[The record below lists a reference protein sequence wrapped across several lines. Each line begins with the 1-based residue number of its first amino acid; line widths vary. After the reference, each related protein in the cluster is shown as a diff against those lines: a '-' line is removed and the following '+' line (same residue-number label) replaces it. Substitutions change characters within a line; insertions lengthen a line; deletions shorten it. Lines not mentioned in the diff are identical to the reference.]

1 MKYKHG
7 FRLLSILLI
16 LVLSVG
22 TLSVT
27 AYAGAGYEGELTEP
41 PVETVEEMIVPVVTE
56 AVTEPSTEAVT
67 EPTEETAAPTEESTA
82 PTESTD
88 PDALTPEGNMELVD
102 DLDGVTEDGKQFI
115 TVVTKSGNYFY
126 IVIDRDDDN
135 ESIVHFLNQVDESDL
150 LALME
155 EGQAETAP
163 IVCSCTEKCA
173 AGAVNTGCQI
183 CMTNLSECVGAEPET
198 TAPTEPTEPEE
209 PAQKENNGAVALLL
223 ILVVI
228 GAVGGAAYYLM
239 MVKPNQQKKTSS
251 RFDDYDLED
260 EEYLNDDETED
271 TV

>member
-16 LVLSVG
+16 LVLSMG
-22 TLSVT
+22 AMSVT

-41 PVETVEEMIVPVVTE
+41 PVETVEETIASEATE
-56 AVTEPSTEAVT
+56 TATEPSTEADT
-67 EPTEETAAPTEESTA
+67 EPTEESTA
-82 PTESTD
+82 PTEGAD

-115 TVVTKSGNYFY
+115 TVVTKNGNYFY

-150 LALME
+150 MALME

-173 AGAVNTGCQI
+173 AGAVNTDCQI
-183 CMTNLSECVGAEPET
+183 CMTNLIECVGAESET

-209 PAQKENNGAVALLL
+209 PVQQKNNGAVALLL
-223 ILVVI
+223 ILLVI
-228 GAVGGAAYYLM
+228 GAVGGAAYYFV
-239 MVKPNQQKKTSS
+239 MVKPNQHKKTSS